1 MPPPPFLEM
10 FLRRT
15 LSVLASLSLALG
27 GCTNAAAP
35 QPNKLEK
42 ITVAYMPIPDNAAL
56 FIARERGFFAQEG
69 LEIEPKEIR
78 GLAEAVPKLLSGAWQ
93 FSLANYVT
101 FFQVEEKQPGK
112 LRLVADAYQAKKNTF
127 SLMVKKD
134 SPLKSLK
141 DLKWSGSGP
150 KKRIGVATP
159 QSVATLTTEITL
171 ATEKDLNK
179 DDIEF
184 VFIKLPDM
192 PQAVERGSKHGG
204 VDVGWEVEPYITDS
218 ASQYSARQLADAA
231 SGPTDQFPIAGW
243 AVSTTWVS
251 ADPGQVRQR
260 ADVVAR
266 FQRALS
272 RGQQIAATDRS
283 AVTAILPTYAHIE
296 PAKASVI
303 ALGSFPTTLEGRRLQ
318 RVADAML
325 QFGYL
330 TSGKPINAENVI
342 WRSPLAS
349 SSPSVSSSTGATP

>member
-1 MPPPPFLEM
+1 M
-10 FLRRT
+10 RRT
-15 LSVLASLSLALG
+15 LSVLASLSLALS
-27 GCTNAAAP
+27 GCTNAEAP
-35 QPNKLEK
+35 RPNKLEK
-42 ITVAYMPIPDNAAL
+42 ITVAYMPVPDNAAL
-56 FIARERGFFAQEG
+56 FIAMKRGFFAQER

-112 LRLVADAYQAKKNTF
+112 LRLVADAYAAKENTF

-141 DLKWSGSGP
+141 DLQWSGSGP

-159 QSVATLTTEITL
+159 QSVATLTTEVTL
-171 ATEKDLNK
+171 ATEKNLTK

-192 PQAVERGSKHGG
+192 PQAVERGL

-243 AVSTTWVS
+243 AVSTTWAS
-251 ADPGQVRQR
+251 ADPGQARQR

-272 RGQQIAATDRS
+272 RGQQIAASDRS

-303 ALGSFPTTLEGRRLQ
+303 ALGSFPTTLEGRRYQ

-330 TSGKPINAENVI
+330 TSGKAINADNVI

-349 SSPSVSSSTGATP
+349 SSPSVSSSAGATP